1 MVFKRKV
8 YDRLLDWKARYAD
21 RYAALLEGARRV
33 GKTTVVREFAE
44 KEYET
49 YIMIDFA
56 AAGENILKCFDDIGN
71 LDLFF
76 LGLQTITGVRL
87 IPGKSAI
94 VFDEVQLF
102 PKARQAIKYLV
113 ADGRYHY
120 IETGS
125 LISIKKNVKDIL
137 IPSEEMKIPVYSM
150 DYEEFKWA
158 TGDETYELFQDL
170 LKKNIPLGQIH
181 RKLMRDYR
189 IYMAVGGMPQAVEA
203 YIEKK
208 NFTEIDF
215 VKREIIRLY
224 EDDFRKI
231 DPSGKIS
238 RMFHS
243 IPAQLAGNRTRFVVS
258 RATGK
263 KKLDSDT
270 ELLMDLIDSKTVLAC
285 CHCDNPT
292 SSPAASRDLDTFKL
306 YMADTGLFVTL
317 MYIDQPETENRLY
330 EKLLMDTLPA
340 NLGYLYENAAAQMIV
355 THGRE
360 LFYHVWKKEDDS
372 HYYEIDFLISHG
384 DKVIP
389 VEVKSSSIKAH
400 ASLTE
405 FDRKYHRAMQ
415 EGLIVSQ
422 KDLTTLPD
430 GFRNLPVYLFPAYL
444 DGIG

>member
-137 IPSEEMKIPVYSM
+137 IPSEEMKIPVYPM

-158 TGDETYELFQDL
+158 TGDGTYELFQEL
-170 LKKNIPLGQIH
+170 LKGNRPLGQIH
-181 RKLMRDYR
+181 RQLMRDYR

-231 DPSGKIS
+231 DTSGKIS

-243 IPAQLAGNRTRFVVS
+243 IPAQLAENKKRLRDFQGDGKEKTRF
-258 RATGK
+258 
-263 KKLDSDT
+263 
-270 ELLMDLIDSKTVLAC
+270 
-285 CHCDNPT
+285 
-292 SSPAASRDLDTFKL
+292 
-306 YMADTGLFVTL
+306 
-317 MYIDQPETENRLY
+317 
-330 EKLLMDTLPA
+330 
-340 NLGYLYENAAAQMIV
+340 
-355 THGRE
+355 
-360 LFYHVWKKEDDS
+360 
-372 HYYEIDFLISHG
+372 
-384 DKVIP
+384 
-389 VEVKSSSIKAH
+389 
-400 ASLTE
+400 
-405 FDRKYHRAMQ
+405 
-415 EGLIVSQ
+415 
-422 KDLTTLPD
+422 
-430 GFRNLPVYLFPAYL
+430 
-444 DGIG
+444 